1 MDPLFP
7 SLTCKKC
14 GGSLT
19 KVSEK
24 DGVAKY
30 VCMNDE
36 THILTKRVKTKKGFV
51 VKSHGDAEQGPRT
64 AAAIPDNSQAP
75 FTTAVAPHRIK

>member
-1 MDPLFP
+1 MEPLFP
-7 SLTCKKC
+7 SLTCKMC

-24 DGVAKY
+24 DGVAEY

-36 THILTKRVKTKKGFV
+36 THKRKVKRVKTGKAGR
-51 VKSHGDAEQGPRT
+51 G
-64 AAAIPDNSQAP
+64 
-75 FTTAVAPHRIK
+75 

>member
-1 MDPLFP
+1 MLRRVAMEPLFP
-7 SLTCKKC
+7 SLTCKMC

-24 DGVAKY
+24 DGVAEY

-36 THILTKRVKTKKGFV
+36 THKRKVKRVKTGKAGR
-51 VKSHGDAEQGPRT
+51 G
-64 AAAIPDNSQAP
+64 
-75 FTTAVAPHRIK
+75 